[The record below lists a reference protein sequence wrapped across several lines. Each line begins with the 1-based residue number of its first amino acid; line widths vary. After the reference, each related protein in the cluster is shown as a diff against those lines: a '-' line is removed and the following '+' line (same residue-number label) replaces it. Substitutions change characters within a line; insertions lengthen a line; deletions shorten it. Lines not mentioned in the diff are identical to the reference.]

1 MSKVQGRE
9 SLIFQT
15 YVTFSIDFSN
25 IYNDYLLANVIGS
38 FFFVLVNGG
47 DFFRKVP
54 KRFSSLLF
62 MFLWILFLTKY
73 DKIMYRMSKRVL
85 KKRFSLK
92 ERGSNETLG
101 KVEADLWMYPTRT
114 FDFGLR

>member
-1 MSKVQGRE
+1 M
-9 SLIFQT
+9 
-15 YVTFSIDFSN
+15 
-25 IYNDYLLANVIGS
+25 LLVH

-54 KRFSSLLF
+54 TRFSSLLF

>member
-1 MSKVQGRE
+1 
-9 SLIFQT
+9 
-15 YVTFSIDFSN
+15 
-25 IYNDYLLANVIGS
+25 
-38 FFFVLVNGG
+38 
-47 DFFRKVP
+47 
-54 KRFSSLLF
+54 
-62 MFLWILFLTKY
+62 
-73 DKIMYRMSKRVL
+73 MSKRVL